1 MGIKIRIDTQAD
13 AIEVLENFDPAE
25 FSEALVEGITDAV
38 YEEARKNAIGLGGQF
53 GQRIARSLRTRVDGM
68 TGIVSSDG
76 ADGYIGLHVHQ
87 GGPVRSRN
95 GKMLAIPTR
104 YNDQKDVFASD
115 RNDLML
121 VKSRRRCYLF
131 KKRRFWMHRIF
142 KKLTEPGAVLGKP
155 LYVLTRETKP
165 QKPRPWWPDES
176 RVRQL
181 AEDFARENF

>member
-1 MGIKIRIDTQAD
+1 MTGAQVGIKIRIDTQAD

-25 FSEALVEGITDAV
+25 FGAALVEGITDAV

-131 KKRRFWMHRIF
+131 KE
-142 KKLTEPGAVLGKP
+142 LTEPGAVLGKP

>member
-104 YNDQKDVFASD
+104 YNDQKDIFASD

-131 KKRRFWMHRIF
+131 KE
-142 KKLTEPGAVLGKP
+142 LTEPGAVLGKP
-155 LYVLTRETKP
+155 LYVLTHETRP

>member
-1 MGIKIRIDTQAD
+1 MGIRIKIDTRGD
-13 AIEVLENFDPAE
+13 AFEVLTDLDPAE
-25 FSEALVEGITDAV
+25 LGAALVEGITDAV
-38 YEEARKNAIGLGGQF
+38 FEEAKANAADLGGKF

-68 TGIVSSDG
+68 TGFVAADG
-76 ADGYIGLHVHQ
+76 ADGYIGLHVHR
-87 GGPVRSRN
+87 GGPIKSRN
-95 GKMLAIPTR
+95 NKMLAIPTR
-104 YNDQKDVFASD
+104 YNDQKDLFASD
-115 RNDLML
+115 RDDLIPIR
-121 VKSRRRCYLF
+121 S
-131 KKRRFWMHRIF
+131 KRRYYLF

>member
-131 KKRRFWMHRIF
+131 KE
-142 KKLTEPGAVLGKP
+142 LTEPGAVLGKP

-165 QKPRPWWPDES
+165 QNPRPWWPDES